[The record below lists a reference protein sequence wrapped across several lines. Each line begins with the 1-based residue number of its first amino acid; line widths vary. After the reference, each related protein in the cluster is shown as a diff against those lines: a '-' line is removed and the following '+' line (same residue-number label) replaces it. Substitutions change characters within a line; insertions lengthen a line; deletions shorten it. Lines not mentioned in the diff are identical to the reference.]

1 MAPSQ
6 TISKIVASLP
16 ECIAAGFVD
25 VRSGMLLDMRTADQQ
40 PTDVVDLAAA
50 AIADLFQGQNALA
63 IEEMFRKSTGE
74 QGGQVYFREI
84 LMTSDNL
91 VYVFLRS
98 RKNPDYVAV
107 FVCRSVASLG
117 MVLAKARMALPAF
130 EASL

>member
-6 TISKIVASLP
+6 MISKIVASLP

-25 VRSGMLLDMRTADQQ
+25 VRSGMLLDMRTADQ
-40 PTDVVDLAAA
+40 PPADVVDLAAA

-63 IEEMFRKSTGE
+63 IEAMFRKSTGE
-74 QGGQVYFREI
+74 QVEPVNFREI

-98 RKNPDYVAV
+98 RKNSDYVAV
-107 FVCRSVASLG
+107 FVCRSVTSLG

-130 EASL
+130 EASI